1 MSVME
6 IPQGVPIDPERIAA
20 LTKAAVET
28 HAEADDLIALR
39 DRGDVR
45 QTLEVE
51 EDEDGEDEVHL
62 YFDLPEER
70 IKAMKAKAT
79 DLGLNPDHI
88 SDRLHVAAWPLAEC
102 IASQN

>member
-1 MSVME
+1 
-6 IPQGVPIDPERIAA
+6 
-20 LTKAAVET
+20 
-28 HAEADDLIALR
+28 
-39 DRGDVR
+39 
-45 QTLEVE
+45 
-51 EDEDGEDEVHL
+51 L